1 MRKIRHSKLPITL
14 ECSDT
19 LTPNMLKAIQVQMAE
34 YSWGAWI
41 DEFGNWFT
49 PYKPNPNQLELFDD
63 KKLD

>member
-34 YSWGAWI
+34 YSWDTWI
-41 DEFGNWFT
+41 DEFGNWFN